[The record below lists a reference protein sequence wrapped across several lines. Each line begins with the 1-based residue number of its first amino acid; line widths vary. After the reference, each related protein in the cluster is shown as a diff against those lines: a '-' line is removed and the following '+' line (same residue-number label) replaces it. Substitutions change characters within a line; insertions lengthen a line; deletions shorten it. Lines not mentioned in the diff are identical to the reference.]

1 MYSLFN
7 YWLFPL
13 STGDEVESLL
23 LVVELSLGE
32 VDGGGAGGGTHE
44 VQLGLGV
51 VDGGGAHG
59 GRDEGELGVLV
70 SLPLWGSLNLNLS
83 FTSSSPASYE
93 VEGIRGVDEVLLLPI
108 EELLGVVDTLGGRGS
123 DAGSQM
129 CQLCSLVSLP
139 LRTPNYSNL
148 GRGNGQTSK

>member
-1 MYSLFN
+1 MWSTTTEHHL
-7 YWLFPL
+7 L
-13 STGDEVESLL
+13 SARSAGNKVESLL
-23 LVVELSLGE
+23 LIVELSLDV
-32 VDGGGAGGGTHE
+32 VDWCGANK
-44 VQLGLGV
+44 VQLGLGE
-51 VDGGGAHG
+51 VDRSGAHG
-59 GRDEGELGVLV
+59 RGNEGELGVLV

-93 VEGIRGVDEVLLLPI
+93 VEGIRGVDEVLLLPV

-123 DAGSQM
+123 NAGSQM
-129 CQLCSLVSLP
+129 CQLCSLESLP